1 MASGEMSAPA
11 LRPEG
16 RAVKGDTLIRRDR
29 DPAMPSTFSIA
40 DWKKLVKEHPEA
52 AGADAVP
59 KALESYS
66 KAEAKDDPEGLFL
79 LGRVK
84 QAQNDLDGALRLF
97 RQSAR
102 LLPEAYDTLMNLKMI
117 LFQLGETQE
126 ADEVG
131 KRLLE
136 LQKKRDAEL
145 QGR

>member
-66 KAEAKDDPEGLFL
+66 KAEAKDDPEGILDAL
-79 LGRVK
+79 KTMITKAEAAKKSVK
-84 QAQNDLDGALRLF
+84 KKEVVGYL
-97 RQSAR
+97 
-102 LLPEAYDTLMNLKMI
+102 EKMI
-117 LFQLGETQE
+117 KE
-126 ADEVG
+126 
-131 KRLLE
+131 
-136 LQKKRDAEL
+136 
-145 QGR
+145 